1 MADRI
6 HTPGFFQNLFLSLII
21 VFFQLIIVLVCNH
34 LGLGRLLHL
43 FSRTKSEAF
52 TMVNCS
58 VWPSECP
65 EEVAIGQDPFCP
77 DVLCIW
83 VSHLVEW
90 GWEWVTGK
98 QSFPESRRL
107 AEVCST
113 CQSYQQGT
121 AFCVL
126 PHRFQP
132 LCSFYLFCL
141 LLSACSA
148 ALVRTSSPPWTTWIP
163 LPASTSP
170 HALTHAGCQP
180 SQMRILTHSRHLN
193 WKQQCKSDQKES
205 GDCLTTRQGFNH
217 WWILAAISSVFEV
230 LEFSPLTVHF
240 LADIL
245 FIVIAVVSF
254 GIGSFLQSRDERLC
268 WKSYFCIFVGDS
280 HSCATR

>member
-6 HTPGFFQNLFLSLII
+6 QTPGFFQNLFLSLII

-34 LGLGRLLHL
+34 LGLDRQLHL

-65 EEVAIGQDPFCP
+65 EEVAMGQDPFCP

-98 QSFPESRRL
+98 QSFPGSRRL

-132 LCSFYLFCL
+132 PCTVS
-141 LLSACSA
+141 
-148 ALVRTSSPPWTTWIP
+148 
-163 LPASTSP
+163 
-170 HALTHAGCQP
+170 
-180 SQMRILTHSRHLN
+180 
-193 WKQQCKSDQKES
+193 
-205 GDCLTTRQGFNH
+205 
-217 WWILAAISSVFEV
+217 ISSV
-230 LEFSPLTVHF
+230 
-240 LADIL
+240 
-245 FIVIAVVSF
+245 
-254 GIGSFLQSRDERLC
+254 
-268 WKSYFCIFVGDS
+268 YFCLPALLPWSELLPHLEPPEFLFQPAPALMHWHMLVANLLRWGF
-280 HSCATR
+280 